1 MRLIWLIRIVG
12 LIEVC
17 AGSSCPAG
25 KTGPNGQCSYC
36 EEGKYKDNDGSHAC
50 IPCPAGFAPK
60 APWAD
65 YPLLADCDGMKGAE
79 QVVWDDGRNCD
90 RWDEYMK
97 YSDPGVPAHVKSR
110 CCIQQETPTVAVAVG
125 LGVGG
130 CVFLFLSCIAIYVCT
145 RRKMQKTSTV
155 LPTPMATA
163 VIQQPVVGQ
172 SYISQS
178 WVQQTGVEVTAET
191 TPQQLPFQGQ
201 LAGAP
206 DMSKS
211 IMKFC
216 ER

>member
-1 MRLIWLIRIVG
+1 MQVETEIRAADAAAVAEISSTLGTGDALKQKLTVSLKSQG
-12 LIEVC
+12 LEAPTEVE
-17 AGSSCPAG
+17 S
-25 KTGPNGQCSYC
+25 
-36 EEGKYKDNDGSHAC
+36 
-50 IPCPAGFAPK
+50 PK
-60 APWAD
+60 PWAD
-65 YPLLADCDGMKGAE
+65 YPLLADCDSMKGAE

-145 RRKMQKTSTV
+145 RRKMQKKSTV

-172 SYISQS
+172 SYNSQS